1 MIGELIIGFTVIVT
15 VSFVA
20 ALIEELVR
28 RDEPHNLMAAVGC
41 GVILLGLVMGIMYGL
56 GWLAY
61 HIGAWILAF

>member
-15 VSFVA
+15 VGFVL
-20 ALIEELVR
+20 ALVSGLIWGNEAMNKVA
-28 RDEPHNLMAAVGC
+28 MVTAC
-41 GVILLGLVMGIMYGL
+41 VICLGLTMGVMYGL